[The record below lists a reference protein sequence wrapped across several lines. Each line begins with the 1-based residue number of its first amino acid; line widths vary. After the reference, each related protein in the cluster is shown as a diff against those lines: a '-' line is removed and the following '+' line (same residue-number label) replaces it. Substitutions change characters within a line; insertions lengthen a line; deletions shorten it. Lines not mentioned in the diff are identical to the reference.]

1 MKKLLSIAMAAVMLF
16 ALASPAFATKYV
28 GNLDFSLTN
37 AAGKQNDEITVELKL
52 NENPGLYAFYIILYY
67 ESDVF
72 ILRNIEYSKE
82 LTEFGEFEPTKANL
96 SADELKGPIATRALE
111 TFVDYN
117 IDTSDKNFKVLMF
130 TSNGLDDN
138 TEFTGTVATI
148 TFQIM
153 GIAEDGEYTIGMM
166 PAEGNFINGAMEDL
180 SVTWTNAT
188 VRVGDEKVPEETQK
202 TISFEDT
209 EKPDDITTDTEPSPD
224 DPIKPVDSETGVE
237 TDDGGN
243 TVEPVDTGK
252 DEPGKEEDVK
262 GDDEK
267 KEQTTM
273 EVFGQK
279 IPVIYIIIVILLI
292 LAAVAAI
299 LFIILSKSKKK
310 KQ

>member
-1 MKKLLSIAMAAVMLF
+1 MIAAVMLF
-16 ALASPAFATKYV
+16 ALVTPSFAAKYV

-72 ILRNIEYSKE
+72 ILRNIEYNEE

-96 SADELKGPIATRALE
+96 SADELKGPIALNALE
-111 TFVDYN
+111 TFKDYN

-138 TEFTGTVATI
+138 TMFTGTVATI

-188 VRVGDEKVPEETQK
+188 VRVGDEKIPEETQK
-202 TISFEDT
+202 TITFEDT

-224 DPIKPVDSETGVE
+224 DPIKPVDSETNAVV
-237 TDDGGN
+237 TDEGGN

-292 LAAVAAI
+292 LVAVAAI
-299 LFIILSKSKKK
+299 LFVILSKSKKK

>member
-1 MKKLLSIAMAAVMLF
+1 MLF
-16 ALASPAFATKYV
+16 ALAVPAFAVKYV

-72 ILRNIEYSKE
+72 ILRDIKYSEE

-96 SADELKGPIATRALE
+96 SADELKGPIAKNALE
-111 TFVDYN
+111 TFKDYN

-138 TEFTGTVATI
+138 TEFTGTVAAI

-209 EKPDDITTDTEPSPD
+209 EKPEDITTETEKDPD
-224 DPIKPVDSETGVE
+224 DTIKPVDSDTKEVE
-237 TDDGGN
+237 TDDNGE
-243 TVEPVDTGK
+243 TVEPVIDTEK
-252 DEPGKEEDVK
+252 SDVE
-262 GDDEK
+262 GDDNK

-279 IPVIYIIIVILLI
+279 IPIIYIIIVILLI
-292 LAAVAAI
+292 LVAIAAV
-299 LFIILSKSKKK
+299 LFVILSKTKKRNSK
-310 KQ
+310 